1 MMCGSFSSLF
11 SKKTFFFS
19 YTKQI
24 SSLFLSLGNTTMAS
38 STSHSSSSVST
49 TTTMHK
55 KKKNICTAP
64 KNGGGFGRA
73 TRTTRTIFQTT
84 AAKMMMMKA
93 DDDLESRRHH
103 RGRGRRKFSSSAF
116 RATRS
121 ASLSASSS
129 DDTNN
134 NTNYNNSSSSDNN
147 TNTNNDEN
155 TNNEFILYGSQGSRS
170 PLINWYLYEKE
181 VQFELKEPRDVSNPH
196 PFGQVPALRHKENV
210 ELFESGAI
218 LLYLADKCGELATD
232 EAKANAYSWV
242 LWANASLDPICFKE
256 DINGR
261 VIDTGIKNE
270 TKGMRRL
277 DDVLSKREWL
287 SGDQFG
293 VADVAVAAYLLYVPQ
308 FFQGVSFKRWPNVA
322 KFMGRCCSR
331 DSYAKAFGPRVQS
344 YLIGELMKDV
354 DGN

>member
-1 MMCGSFSSLF
+1 MR
-11 SKKTFFFS
+11 
-19 YTKQI
+19 
-24 SSLFLSLGNTTMAS
+24 AS
-38 STSHSSSSVST
+38 SSSYSSSSSSVST
-49 TTTMHK
+49 MTMTNK
-55 KKKNICTAP
+55 KKKKTTTTTP
-64 KNGGGFGRA
+64 KKGGFEGRA
-73 TRTTRTIFQTT
+73 RTTRTIFQTT
-84 AAKMMMMKA
+84 TTIQAKMMKA
-93 DDDLESRRHH
+93 EDDYLESQRHHH
-103 RGRGRRKFSSSAF
+103 RGRHQRRRKNISSFST

-129 DDTNN
+129 EDNT
-134 NTNYNNSSSSDNN
+134 NTNYNNSSSSSDNN
-147 TNTNNDEN
+147 THTNNEN
-155 TNNEFILYGSQGSRS
+155 NNTNEFILYGSQGSRS

-218 LLYLADKCGELATD
+218 LLYLADKCGELKSD

>member
-1 MMCGSFSSLF
+1 M
-11 SKKTFFFS
+11 
-19 YTKQI
+19 
-24 SSLFLSLGNTTMAS
+24 TTN
-38 STSHSSSSVST
+38 
-49 TTTMHK
+49 K
-55 KKKNICTAP
+55 KKKNTSTTP
-64 KNGGGFGRA
+64 KKGGFGRA
-73 TRTTRTIFQTT
+73 RTTRTIFQTT
-84 AAKMMMMKA
+84 ITAKMMKA
-93 DDDLESRRHH
+93 EDDDLESRRHH
-103 RGRGRRKFSSSAF
+103 HPERRRKKNISASFSKT
-116 RATRS
+116 RATPRS

-129 DDTNN
+129 SEDENT
-134 NTNYNNSSSSDNN
+134 NTNYNNSSSSSENTTRTNNNENNN
-147 TNTNNDEN
+147 TTNN
-155 TNNEFILYGSQGSRS
+155 NNEFILYGSQGSRS

-218 LLYLADKCGELATD
+218 LLYLADKCGELKSD

>member
-1 MMCGSFSSLF
+1 MN
-11 SKKTFFFS
+11 KK
-19 YTKQI
+19 K
-24 SSLFLSLGNTTMAS
+24 N
-38 STSHSSSSVST
+38 T
-49 TTTMHK
+49 TTTTT
-55 KKKNICTAP
+55 TAP
-64 KNGGGFGRA
+64 KKGGGFGRA
-73 TRTTRTIFQTT
+73 TRTRTT
-84 AAKMMMMKA
+84 ALKMLKEA
-93 DDDLESRRHH
+93 AEEDDDDDLESQTTRHHHH
-103 RGRGRRKFSSSAF
+103 RGQRQRRRRKNISSFST
-116 RATRS
+116 RATERS
-121 ASLSASSS
+121 SSLSASSS
-129 DDTNN
+129 EENT
-134 NTNYNNSSSSDNN
+134 NTNYNNSSSSSSDNN
-147 TNTNNDEN
+147 TNNNNNNNNNTNNNENN
-155 TNNEFILYGSQGSRS
+155 TNANEFILYGSQGSRS

-218 LLYLADKCGELATD
+218 LLYLADKCGELKSD

>member
-1 MMCGSFSSLF
+1 
-11 SKKTFFFS
+11 
-19 YTKQI
+19 
-24 SSLFLSLGNTTMAS
+24 MAS
-38 STSHSSSSVST
+38 SSTSSSSVST
-49 TTTMHK
+49 MTMRTVFFRTNTKKNTTT
-55 KKKNICTAP
+55 TTTTTTP
-64 KNGGGFGRA
+64 KSGENGFGRVK
-73 TRTTRTIFQTT
+73 TRRTTPRTT
-84 AAKMMMMKA
+84 AKA
-93 DDDLESRRHH
+93 DDDVEEAHRTERYVQRHH

-129 DDTNN
+129 DDTN

>member
-1 MMCGSFSSLF
+1 M
-11 SKKTFFFS
+11 
-19 YTKQI
+19 
-24 SSLFLSLGNTTMAS
+24 MAS
-38 STSHSSSSVST
+38 SSSHSSSSRSLLST
-49 TTTMHK
+49 TFMTMNK
-55 KKKNICTAP
+55 KKTNTSTAP
-64 KNGGGFGRA
+64 KKGGFTGRW
-73 TRTTRTIFQTT
+73 RTTRTIFQ
-84 AAKMMMMKA
+84 AKMMMKA
-93 DDDLESRRHH
+93 EMDDDLESRRHH
-103 RGRGRRKFSSSAF
+103 PQRRRKNISASFST
-116 RATRS
+116 RATKRS

-129 DDTNN
+129 SEDENT
-134 NTNYNNSSSSDNN
+134 NTNYNNSSSSSENN
-147 TNTNNDEN
+147 TRNTNNNEN
-155 TNNEFILYGSQGSRS
+155 NNTTNNDEFILYGSQGSRS

-218 LLYLADKCGELATD
+218 LLYLADKCGELKSD

>member
-1 MMCGSFSSLF
+1 MN
-11 SKKTFFFS
+11 KK
-19 YTKQI
+19 K
-24 SSLFLSLGNTTMAS
+24 N
-38 STSHSSSSVST
+38 T
-49 TTTMHK
+49 TTTTT
-55 KKKNICTAP
+55 TAP
-64 KNGGGFGRA
+64 KKGGGFGRA
-73 TRTTRTIFQTT
+73 TRTRTT
-84 AAKMMMMKA
+84 ALKMLKEA
-93 DDDLESRRHH
+93 EEEDDDDDDLESQTTRHHHH
-103 RGRGRRKFSSSAF
+103 RGQRQRRRRKNISSFST
-116 RATRS
+116 RATERS
-121 ASLSASSS
+121 SSLSASSS
-129 DDTNN
+129 EENT
-134 NTNYNNSSSSDNN
+134 NTNYNNSSSSSSDNN
-147 TNTNNDEN
+147 TNNNNNNNTNNNENN
-155 TNNEFILYGSQGSRS
+155 TNANEFILYGSQGSRS

-218 LLYLADKCGELATD
+218 LLYLADKCGELKSD

>member
-1 MMCGSFSSLF
+1 M
-11 SKKTFFFS
+11 
-19 YTKQI
+19 
-24 SSLFLSLGNTTMAS
+24 TTN
-38 STSHSSSSVST
+38 
-49 TTTMHK
+49 K
-55 KKKNICTAP
+55 KKKNTSTTP
-64 KNGGGFGRA
+64 KKGGFGRA
-73 TRTTRTIFQTT
+73 RTTRTIFQTT
-84 AAKMMMMKA
+84 ITAKMMKA
-93 DDDLESRRHH
+93 EDDDLESRRHH
-103 RGRGRRKFSSSAF
+103 HHPQRRRKKNISASFST
-116 RATRS
+116 RATPRS

-129 DDTNN
+129 SEDENT
-134 NTNYNNSSSSDNN
+134 NTNYNNSSSSSENTTRTNNNENNN
-147 TNTNNDEN
+147 TTNN
-155 TNNEFILYGSQGSRS
+155 NNEFILYGSQGSRS

-218 LLYLADKCGELATD
+218 LLYLADKCGELKSD

>member
-1 MMCGSFSSLF
+1 M
-11 SKKTFFFS
+11 
-19 YTKQI
+19 
-24 SSLFLSLGNTTMAS
+24 TTN
-38 STSHSSSSVST
+38 
-49 TTTMHK
+49 K
-55 KKKNICTAP
+55 KKKNTSTTP
-64 KNGGGFGRA
+64 KKGGFGRA
-73 TRTTRTIFQTT
+73 RTRRTIFQTT
-84 AAKMMMMKA
+84 ITAKMMKA
-93 DDDLESRRHH
+93 EDDDLESRRYHPH
-103 RGRGRRKFSSSAF
+103 GRHERRRKNISSFST

-129 DDTNN
+129 SEENT
-134 NTNYNNSSSSDNN
+134 NTNYNNSSSSSDNN
-147 TNTNNDEN
+147 THTNNENNN

-218 LLYLADKCGELATD
+218 LLYLADKCGELKSD

>member
-1 MMCGSFSSLF
+1 ML
-11 SKKTFFFS
+11 KE
-19 YTKQI
+19 
-24 SSLFLSLGNTTMAS
+24 AEEED
-38 STSHSSSSVST
+38 
-49 TTTMHK
+49 
-55 KKKNICTAP
+55 
-64 KNGGGFGRA
+64 
-73 TRTTRTIFQTT
+73 
-84 AAKMMMMKA
+84 
-93 DDDLESRRHH
+93 DDDLESQTTRHHHH
-103 RGRGRRKFSSSAF
+103 RGQRQRRRRKNISSFST
-116 RATRS
+116 RATERS
-121 ASLSASSS
+121 SSLSASSS
-129 DDTNN
+129 EENT
-134 NTNYNNSSSSDNN
+134 NTNYNNSSSSSSDNN
-147 TNTNNDEN
+147 TNNNNNNNTNNNENN
-155 TNNEFILYGSQGSRS
+155 TNANEFILYGSQGSRS

-218 LLYLADKCGELATD
+218 LLYLADKCGELKSD

>member
-1 MMCGSFSSLF
+1 MTTMNKKKRNTSTP
-11 SKKTFFFS
+11 SKK
-19 YTKQI
+19 
-24 SSLFLSLGNTTMAS
+24 
-38 STSHSSSSVST
+38 
-49 TTTMHK
+49 
-55 KKKNICTAP
+55 
-64 KNGGGFGRA
+64 GGFDERA
-73 TRTTRTIFQTT
+73 RRTRTIFH
-84 AAKMMMMKA
+84 
-93 DDDLESRRHH
+93 DDDFDGEDDDESGDGMMIWSLGDIILTDDMKDDGRTFRR
-103 RGRGRRKFSSSAF
+103 RFRRERREAPLCLPLPPP
-116 RATRS
+116 RRIRIRIITTVA
-121 ASLSASSS
+121 AAAILLL
-129 DDTNN
+129 
-134 NTNYNNSSSSDNN
+134 
-147 TNTNNDEN
+147 NTNNEN
-155 TNNEFILYGSQGSRS
+155 TTNNNNEFILYGSQGSRS

-218 LLYLADKCGELATD
+218 LLYLADKCGELKSD

>member
-1 MMCGSFSSLF
+1 MN
-11 SKKTFFFS
+11 KK
-19 YTKQI
+19 K
-24 SSLFLSLGNTTMAS
+24 N
-38 STSHSSSSVST
+38 T
-49 TTTMHK
+49 TTTTT
-55 KKKNICTAP
+55 TAP
-64 KNGGGFGRA
+64 KKGGGFGRA
-73 TRTTRTIFQTT
+73 TRTRTT
-84 AAKMMMMKA
+84 ALKMLKEA
-93 DDDLESRRHH
+93 EEDDDDDLESQTTRHHHH
-103 RGRGRRKFSSSAF
+103 RGQRQRRRRKNISSFST
-116 RATRS
+116 RATERS
-121 ASLSASSS
+121 SSLSASSS
-129 DDTNN
+129 EENT
-134 NTNYNNSSSSDNN
+134 NTNYNNSSSSSSDNN
-147 TNTNNDEN
+147 TNNNNNNNTNNNENN
-155 TNNEFILYGSQGSRS
+155 TNANEFILYGSQGSRS

-218 LLYLADKCGELATD
+218 LLYLADKCGELKSD

>member
-1 MMCGSFSSLF
+1 
-11 SKKTFFFS
+11 
-19 YTKQI
+19 
-24 SSLFLSLGNTTMAS
+24 
-38 STSHSSSSVST
+38 
-49 TTTMHK
+49 
-55 KKKNICTAP
+55 
-64 KNGGGFGRA
+64 
-73 TRTTRTIFQTT
+73 
-84 AAKMMMMKA
+84 MMKA
-93 DDDLESRRHH
+93 EMDDDLESQTTTRHHHH
-103 RGRGRRKFSSSAF
+103 RGQRQRRRRKNIASFST
-116 RATRS
+116 RATERS
-121 ASLSASSS
+121 SSLSASSS
-129 DDTNN
+129 EEYT
-134 NTNYNNSSSSDNN
+134 NTNYNNSSSSSENN
-147 TNTNNDEN
+147 TRNTNNKEN
-155 TNNEFILYGSQGSRS
+155 NNTTNNNDVFILYGSQGSRS

-218 LLYLADKCGELATD
+218 LLYLADKCGELKSD

>member
-1 MMCGSFSSLF
+1 
-11 SKKTFFFS
+11 
-19 YTKQI
+19 
-24 SSLFLSLGNTTMAS
+24 MAS
-38 STSHSSSSVST
+38 SSSSYSSSSCSLST
-49 TTTMHK
+49 TVTTNK
-55 KKKNICTAP
+55 KK
-64 KNGGGFGRA
+64 
-73 TRTTRTIFQTT
+73 
-84 AAKMMMMKA
+84 
-93 DDDLESRRHH
+93 SRRHH
-103 RGRGRRKFSSSAF
+103 PHGRHHDRRRKNISSFST

-129 DDTNN
+129 SEENT
-134 NTNYNNSSSSDNN
+134 NTNYNNSSSSGD
-147 TNTNNDEN
+147 TNTH
-155 TNNEFILYGSQGSRS
+155 TNNENNNNANDAFILYGSQGSRS

-218 LLYLADKCGELATD
+218 LLYLADKCGELKSD

>member
-1 MMCGSFSSLF
+1 MNNNKKKRNTSTP
-11 SKKTFFFS
+11 SKKS
-19 YTKQI
+19 
-24 SSLFLSLGNTTMAS
+24 
-38 STSHSSSSVST
+38 
-49 TTTMHK
+49 
-55 KKKNICTAP
+55 
-64 KNGGGFGRA
+64 GFDERA
-73 TRTTRTIFQTT
+73 RRTRAIFQTT
-84 AAKMMMMKA
+84 TISTAKMMMLKA
-93 DDDLESRRHH
+93 ETDDDDLESQRQRR
-103 RGRGRRKFSSSAF
+103 RRRRTNISSSF
-116 RATRS
+116 STRATRS
-121 ASLSASSS
+121 ASSLSASSS
-129 DDTNN
+129 ED
-134 NTNYNNSSSSDNN
+134 NTNTKYNNSSSSSSDTTT
-147 TNTNNDEN
+147 TNTNNEN
-155 TNNEFILYGSQGSRS
+155 TTNNTTNEFILYGSQGSRS

-218 LLYLADKCGELATD
+218 LLYLADKCGELKSD

>member
-1 MMCGSFSSLF
+1 MRRTVFFCTNA
-11 SKKTFFFS
+11 KK
-19 YTKQI
+19 
-24 SSLFLSLGNTTMAS
+24 N
-38 STSHSSSSVST
+38 T
-49 TTTMHK
+49 TTT
-55 KKKNICTAP
+55 TS
-64 KNGGGFGRA
+64 KNGGGFGRVKTRRA
-73 TRTTRTIFQTT
+73 T
-84 AAKMMMMKA
+84 AKA
-93 DDDLESRRHH
+93 EDDLESQRHH
-103 RGRGRRKFSSSAF
+103 HGRQRRRKNNKTIIAFQAF

-129 DDTNN
+129 EDNT
-134 NTNYNNSSSSDNN
+134 NTNYNNSSSSSDNN
-147 TNTNNDEN
+147 THTNNENNTNNN

-218 LLYLADKCGELATD
+218 LLYLADKCGELKSD

>member
-1 MMCGSFSSLF
+1 MTTNK
-11 SKKTFFFS
+11 KKT
-19 YTKQI
+19 K
-24 SSLFLSLGNTTMAS
+24 TT
-38 STSHSSSSVST
+38 ST
-49 TTTMHK
+49 
-55 KKKNICTAP
+55 TAP
-64 KNGGGFGRA
+64 KKGGFGRW
-73 TRTTRTIFQTT
+73 RTKTRTIFQ
-84 AAKMMMMKA
+84 AKMMMMMKA
-93 DDDLESRRHH
+93 EMVDDLESRRHH
-103 RGRGRRKFSSSAF
+103 HPERRRKKNISASFSKT
-116 RATRS
+116 RATPRS

-129 DDTNN
+129 SEDENT
-134 NTNYNNSSSSDNN
+134 NTNYNNSSSSSENTTRTNNNENNN
-147 TNTNNDEN
+147 TTNND
-155 TNNEFILYGSQGSRS
+155 EFILYGSQGSRS

-218 LLYLADKCGELATD
+218 LLYLADKCGELKSD

>member
-1 MMCGSFSSLF
+1 MN
-11 SKKTFFFS
+11 KK
-19 YTKQI
+19 K
-24 SSLFLSLGNTTMAS
+24 N
-38 STSHSSSSVST
+38 T
-49 TTTMHK
+49 TTTTT
-55 KKKNICTAP
+55 TAP
-64 KNGGGFGRA
+64 KKGGGFGRA
-73 TRTTRTIFQTT
+73 TRTRTT
-84 AAKMMMMKA
+84 ALKMLKEA
-93 DDDLESRRHH
+93 AEEDDDDDDLESQTTRHHHH
-103 RGRGRRKFSSSAF
+103 RGQRQRRRRKNISSFST
-116 RATRS
+116 RATERS
-121 ASLSASSS
+121 SSLSASSS
-129 DDTNN
+129 EENT
-134 NTNYNNSSSSDNN
+134 NTNYNNSSSSSSDNN
-147 TNTNNDEN
+147 TNNNNNNNTNNNENN
-155 TNNEFILYGSQGSRS
+155 TNANEFILYGSQGSRS

-218 LLYLADKCGELATD
+218 LLYLADKCGELKSD

>member
-1 MMCGSFSSLF
+1 MNLES
-11 SKKTFFFS
+11 
-19 YTKQI
+19 
-24 SSLFLSLGNTTMAS
+24 
-38 STSHSSSSVST
+38 
-49 TTTMHK
+49 
-55 KKKNICTAP
+55 
-64 KNGGGFGRA
+64 
-73 TRTTRTIFQTT
+73 QTT
-84 AAKMMMMKA
+84 
-93 DDDLESRRHH
+93 RHH
-103 RGRGRRKFSSSAF
+103 RHHQRGQRQRRRRKNIASFST
-116 RATRS
+116 RATERS

-129 DDTNN
+129 EENT
-134 NTNYNNSSSSDNN
+134 NTNYNNSSSSSSSDNN
-147 TNTNNDEN
+147 TNNNNNNNTNNNENN
-155 TNNEFILYGSQGSRS
+155 TNANEFILYGSQGSRS

-218 LLYLADKCGELATD
+218 LLYLADKCGELKSD

>member
-1 MMCGSFSSLF
+1 MSSLF
-11 SKKTFFFS
+11 SPIIISTFI
-19 YTKQI
+19 YI
-24 SSLFLSLGNTTMAS
+24 SSFQKKKEDRGGGQKNGVPNDDDDDDFPRCNTATSNALASYILNNVHQQRMQRRDHHQLCASERRRRRHSTTVAS
-38 STSHSSSSVST
+38 SSSSHSSSS
-49 TTTMHK
+49 
-55 KKKNICTAP
+55 
-64 KNGGGFGRA
+64 
-73 TRTTRTIFQTT
+73 
-84 AAKMMMMKA
+84 
-93 DDDLESRRHH
+93 
-103 RGRGRRKFSSSAF
+103 
-116 RATRS
+116 
-121 ASLSASSS
+121 SS
-129 DDTNN
+129 DESSLT
-134 NTNYNNSSSSDNN
+134 SSSSSGGVF
-147 TNTNNDEN
+147 T
-155 TNNEFILYGSQGSRS
+155 LYGSQGSRS
-170 PLINWYLYEKE
+170 PLVDWYLHEK
-181 VQFELKEPRDVSNPH
+181 QIPFEAKDPHDVSNPH
-196 PFGQVPALRHKENV
+196 PFGQVPALRQNEDDV
-210 ELFESGAI
+210 EVFESGAI
-218 LLYLADKCGELATD
+218 LLYLADACGELAD
-232 EAKANAYSWV
+232 AKAKSNAYSWV

>member
-1 MMCGSFSSLF
+1 MSKSDEMGRSRKKYRRHFIYDVFQRTERFRFLHFSSL
-11 SKKTFFFS
+11 SRREHDDDE
-19 YTKQI
+19 
-24 SSLFLSLGNTTMAS
+24 TMAS
-38 STSHSSSSVST
+38 SSSSSSRSLST
-49 TTTMHK
+49 TMES
-55 KKKNICTAP
+55 
-64 KNGGGFGRA
+64 
-73 TRTTRTIFQTT
+73 QTT
-84 AAKMMMMKA
+84 
-93 DDDLESRRHH
+93 RHH
-103 RGRGRRKFSSSAF
+103 RHHHRGQRQRRRRKNIASFST
-116 RATRS
+116 RATERS

-129 DDTNN
+129 EENT
-134 NTNYNNSSSSDNN
+134 NTNYNNSSSSSSSDNN
-147 TNTNNDEN
+147 TNNNNNNNNTNNNENN
-155 TNNEFILYGSQGSRS
+155 TNANEFILYGSQGSRS

-218 LLYLADKCGELATD
+218 LLYLADKCGELKSD

>member
-1 MMCGSFSSLF
+1 M
-11 SKKTFFFS
+11 
-19 YTKQI
+19 
-24 SSLFLSLGNTTMAS
+24 TMN
-38 STSHSSSSVST
+38 
-49 TTTMHK
+49 K
-55 KKKNICTAP
+55 KKKNTSTTP
-64 KNGGGFGRA
+64 KKGGFGRA
-73 TRTTRTIFQTT
+73 RTTRTIFQTT
-84 AAKMMMMKA
+84 TAAKMMKA
-93 DDDLESRRHH
+93 EDDDLESQRHH
-103 RGRGRRKFSSSAF
+103 HGRQRRRKNISSFS

-121 ASLSASSS
+121 SSLSASSS
-129 DDTNN
+129 EDNT
-134 NTNYNNSSSSDNN
+134 NTNYNNSSSSSDNN
-147 TNTNNDEN
+147 THNTNNENNN

-218 LLYLADKCGELATD
+218 LLYLADKCGELKSD

>member
-1 MMCGSFSSLF
+1 MRA
-11 SKKTFFFS
+11 
-19 YTKQI
+19 
-24 SSLFLSLGNTTMAS
+24 AS
-38 STSHSSSSVST
+38 SSYSSSSSSVST
-49 TTTMHK
+49 MTMTNK
-55 KKKNICTAP
+55 KKKKTTTTTP
-64 KNGGGFGRA
+64 KKGGFEGRA
-73 TRTTRTIFQTT
+73 RTTRTIFQTT
-84 AAKMMMMKA
+84 TTIQAKMMKA
-93 DDDLESRRHH
+93 EDDYLESQRHHH
-103 RGRGRRKFSSSAF
+103 RGRHQRRRKNISSFST

-129 DDTNN
+129 EDNT
-134 NTNYNNSSSSDNN
+134 NTNYNNSSSSSDNN
-147 TNTNNDEN
+147 THTNNEN
-155 TNNEFILYGSQGSRS
+155 NNTNEFILYGSQGSRS

-218 LLYLADKCGELATD
+218 LLYLADKCGELKSD

>member
-1 MMCGSFSSLF
+1 MN
-11 SKKTFFFS
+11 KK
-19 YTKQI
+19 K
-24 SSLFLSLGNTTMAS
+24 N
-38 STSHSSSSVST
+38 T
-49 TTTMHK
+49 TTTTT
-55 KKKNICTAP
+55 TAP
-64 KNGGGFGRA
+64 KKGGGFGRA
-73 TRTTRTIFQTT
+73 TRTRTT
-84 AAKMMMMKA
+84 ALKMLKEA
-93 DDDLESRRHH
+93 AEEDDDDDLESQTTRHHHHH
-103 RGRGRRKFSSSAF
+103 RGQRQRRRRKNISSFST
-116 RATRS
+116 RATERS
-121 ASLSASSS
+121 SSLSASSS
-129 DDTNN
+129 EENT
-134 NTNYNNSSSSDNN
+134 NTNYNNSSSSSSDNN
-147 TNTNNDEN
+147 TNNNNNNNTNNNENNN

-218 LLYLADKCGELATD
+218 LLYLADKCGELKSD

>member
-1 MMCGSFSSLF
+1 M
-11 SKKTFFFS
+11 
-19 YTKQI
+19 
-24 SSLFLSLGNTTMAS
+24 TTN
-38 STSHSSSSVST
+38 
-49 TTTMHK
+49 K
-55 KKKNICTAP
+55 KK
-64 KNGGGFGRA
+64 
-73 TRTTRTIFQTT
+73 
-84 AAKMMMMKA
+84 
-93 DDDLESRRHH
+93 SRRHH
-103 RGRGRRKFSSSAF
+103 PHGRHHDRRRKNISSFST

-129 DDTNN
+129 SEENTH
-134 NTNYNNSSSSDNN
+134 TNYNNSSSSGD
-147 TNTNNDEN
+147 TNTH
-155 TNNEFILYGSQGSRS
+155 TNNENNDNANDAFILYGSQGSRS

-218 LLYLADKCGELATD
+218 LLYLADKCGELKSD

>member
-1 MMCGSFSSLF
+1 M
-11 SKKTFFFS
+11 
-19 YTKQI
+19 
-24 SSLFLSLGNTTMAS
+24 TTN
-38 STSHSSSSVST
+38 
-49 TTTMHK
+49 K
-55 KKKNICTAP
+55 KKKNTSTTP
-64 KNGGGFGRA
+64 KKGGFGRA
-73 TRTTRTIFQTT
+73 RTRRTIFQTT
-84 AAKMMMMKA
+84 ITAKMMKA
-93 DDDLESRRHH
+93 EDDDLESRRHH
-103 RGRGRRKFSSSAF
+103 PHGRHERRRKNISSFST

-129 DDTNN
+129 SEDENT
-134 NTNYNNSSSSDNN
+134 NTNYNNSSSSSENTTRTNNNENNN
-147 TNTNNDEN
+147 TTNN
-155 TNNEFILYGSQGSRS
+155 NNEFILYGSQGSRS

-218 LLYLADKCGELATD
+218 LLYLADKCGELKSD